1 MLKSELVPSIS
12 EESIKDTIKRLAS
25 EIEKDFD
32 GEKLSIICPLQSH
45 FMFCV
50 DLMREISLKQELDF
64 VYLDSPSGE
73 SIKILK
79 DVLINI
85 RNKNVLIVTT
95 VLDVGR
101 SIYFLQ
107 NHLSLS
113 YPKDMKLVT
122 LFDKPTRRELAISS
136 DYTGYTVDDRFIV
149 GYGLDVNEKGRNY
162 KELYNFSQ

>member
-12 EESIKDTIKRLAS
+12 EANIKDTIKRLAA
-25 EIEKDFD
+25 EIEADFF
-32 GEKLSIICPLQSH
+32 GKKLSIICPLKSH

-50 DLMREISLKQELDF
+50 DLMRSISLEQEIDF
-64 VYLDSPSGE
+64 VYLNSPSGE
-73 SIKILK
+73 SVQIIK
-79 DVLINI
+79 DTLINI
-85 RNKNVLIVTT
+85 REKNILIVTT

-107 NHLSLS
+107 NHLNLS
-113 YPKDMKLVT
+113 YPRDIKLVT

-149 GYGLDVNEKGRNY
+149 GYGLDVNEQGRNY

>member
-12 EESIKDTIKRLAS
+12 QDSIKDTVKKLAR
-25 EIEKDFD
+25 EIENDFE
-32 GEKLSIICPLQSH
+32 GEKLSIICPLKSH

-50 DLMREISLKQELDF
+50 DLMKEISLPQELDF
-64 VYLDSPSGE
+64 VFLSSPPNE
-73 SIKILK
+73 SVKVIK
-79 DVLINI
+79 DAFINI
-85 RNKNVLIVTT
+85 RNKNILIVTT

-113 YPKDMKLVT
+113 YPKSIKLVT

-149 GYGLDVNEKGRNY
+149 GYGLDINEQGRNY

>member
-1 MLKSELVPSIS
+1 MLKSELIPSIS
-12 EESIKDTIKRLAS
+12 EDSIKDTIKRLAS
-25 EIEKDFD
+25 EIENDFE
-32 GEKLSIICPLQSH
+32 GETLTVICPLQSH

-50 DLMREISLKQELDF
+50 DLMRAISLPQELDF
-64 VYLDSPSGE
+64 VYLNSPSGE
-73 SIKILK
+73 SVQILK
-79 DVLINI
+79 DALINL
-85 RNKNVLIVTT
+85 RNKNILIVTT

-107 NHLSLS
+107 NHLNLS
-113 YPKDMKLVT
+113 YPKNMKLVT

-149 GYGLDVNEKGRNY
+149 GYGLDINEKGRNY